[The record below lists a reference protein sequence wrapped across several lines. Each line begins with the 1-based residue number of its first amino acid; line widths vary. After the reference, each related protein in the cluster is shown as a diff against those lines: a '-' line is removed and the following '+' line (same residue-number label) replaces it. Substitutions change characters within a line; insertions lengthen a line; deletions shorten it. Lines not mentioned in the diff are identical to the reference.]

1 VAKGTLLYFVSDL
14 HGSSLCFRKFV
25 NATQV
30 YKPTVLVLGGDVAGK
45 AIQSIV
51 RGPKGLWQCTFVGQ
65 RYELSEGSELAE
77 LERLIADHGYYPY
90 RAEPGELEA
99 MEAEGTL
106 DDLFLRL
113 MRERLSEW
121 LDIADT
127 RLRPKGIPL
136 FLMLGNDDPPE
147 LADLLDQAPWGV
159 HAEGKVV
166 RLDDEHEMI
175 SWGYANTTPW
185 HTYREQN
192 EEELAA
198 AYAGLAD
205 QLERPERA
213 VFNLHPP
220 PYDTQLDDAPAL
232 DESLR
237 VQATLGQVQFQAV
250 GSTAVREIVAER
262 QPLVGLHGHIHESS
276 GIRRLGKRK
285 GLILNPGSDYSTGAL
300 NGALI
305 SLQKD
310 RVDAQL
316 VRG

>member
-1 VAKGTLLYFVSDL
+1 VAKGSLLYFVSDV

-25 NATQV
+25 NSTQV
-30 YKPTVLVLGGDVAGK
+30 YKPTVLILGGDVAGK

-51 RGPKGLWQCTFVGQ
+51 RGPNGLYRCNFVG
-65 RYELSEGSELAE
+65 RNYELSDGDELAG

-106 DDLFLRL
+106 DELFLRL
-113 MRERLSEW
+113 MRERLAEW

-127 RLRPKGIPL
+127 RLRPRGIPL
-136 FLMLGNDDPPE
+136 YLMLGNDDPPE
-147 LADLLDQAPWGV
+147 LAEMLDRAPWGV

-166 RLDDEHEMI
+166 QLDDEHEMI

-192 EEELAA
+192 EQQLAA
-198 AYAGLAD
+198 AYAEMAD
-205 QLERPERA
+205 KLEHPERA

-220 PYDTQLDDAPAL
+220 PYDTQLDEAPAL
-232 DESLR
+232 DDDLR
-237 VQATLGQVQFQAV
+237 VQAVLGQVRYQAV
-250 GSTAVREIVAER
+250 GSTAVREIEAER
-262 QPLVGLHGHIHESS
+262 EPLVGLHGHIHESS

-285 GLILNPGSDYSTGAL
+285 SLILNPGSDYSTGAL

-305 SLQKD
+305 SLRKD
-310 RVDAQL
+310 RADAQL

>member
-1 VAKGTLLYFVSDL
+1 MAKSTLLYFVTDL

-30 YKPTVLVLGGDVAGK
+30 YKPNILVLGGDVAGK

-51 RGPKGLWQCTFVGQ
+51 RAPNGRWQCSFIGT
-65 RYELSEGSELAE
+65 RYELTEGEELTG

-99 MEAEGTL
+99 MEADGTL
-106 DDLFLRL
+106 DELFRRL
-113 MRERLSEW
+113 MRERLAEW

-127 RLRPKGIPL
+127 RLRPKGVPL
-136 FLMLGNDDPPE
+136 YLMLGNDDPPE
-147 LADLLDQAPWGV
+147 LAQLLDQAPWGV

-166 RLDDEHEMI
+166 QLDDEHEMI

-185 HTYREQN
+185 HTYREQTD
-192 EEELAA
+192 EQLAVV
-198 AYAGLAD
+198 YAGLAD
-205 QLERPERA
+205 QLQRPERA

-220 PYDTQLDDAPAL
+220 PYNSQLDDAPAL
-232 DESLR
+232 DADLR
-237 VQATLGQVQFQAV
+237 VQATLGQVRYQPV
-250 GSTAVREIVAER
+250 GSTAVRDIEAER

-276 GIRRLGKRK
+276 GICRLGQRK
-285 GLILNPGSDYSTGAL
+285 SLVLNPGSDYSTGAL

-305 SLQKD
+305 SLSKD
-310 RVDAQL
+310 RADAQL

>member
-1 VAKGTLLYFVSDL
+1 MAKGTLLYFVSDL

-51 RGPKGLWQCTFVGQ
+51 RGPKGLWQCTFVGK

-106 DDLFLRL
+106 DGLFLRL

-136 FLMLGNDDPPE
+136 YLMLGNDDPPE

-166 RLDDEHEMI
+166 WLDDEHEMI

-185 HTYREQN
+185 KTYREQN
-192 EEELAA
+192 EQELAA
-198 AYAGLAD
+198 AYASMADKLA
-205 QLERPERA
+205 RPERA

-232 DESLR
+232 DEKLQ
-237 VQATLGQVQFQAV
+237 VQATLGQVQYQAV
-250 GSTAVREIVAER
+250 GSTAVREIEAER

-276 GIRRLGKRK
+276 GIRRLGRRK